1 MRTMK
6 RLNKDIL
13 IAGRI
18 RNLDTATLPA
28 LETQVRIDIY
38 SLTGGYWKN
47 FRIRQ
52 VADREIEFSFERTL
66 NDPRILDPDLVFNLD
81 AAAVVGLGLDGFR
94 LPEPWMEPPY
104 GHTYFFEKSVF
115 IDCYRKSTVLLG
127 GSRIKDMAVD
137 ADYARVAVR
146 LVY

>member
-1 MRTMK
+1 MK
-6 RLNKDIL
+6 RLKKDIL

-18 RNLDTATLPA
+18 RNLDTTTLPA
-28 LETQVRIDIY
+28 LETQVRMDAY
-38 SLTGGYWKN
+38 RLTGGCWNN

-66 NDPRILDPDLVFNLD
+66 NDPSILDPGLVFNLD
-81 AAAVVGLGLDGFR
+81 AATIVGLGLDGFR

-104 GHTYFFEKSVF
+104 DYTYFFEKPVF
-115 IDCYRKSTVLLG
+115 IDCYRKSTALLG
-127 GSRIKDMAVD
+127 GSRIKDMTVD
-137 ADYARVAVR
+137 ADDKKVVVK

>member
-1 MRTMK
+1 MK

-66 NDPRILDPDLVFNLD
+66 NDPRILTLSLSSTWT
-81 AAAVVGLGLDGFR
+81 R
-94 LPEPWMEPPY
+94 LPLWAWGWTVSDCRNPGWSRLMTIPTSLRNPY
-104 GHTYFFEKSVF
+104 SL
-115 IDCYRKSTVLLG
+115 TVTG
-127 GSRIKDMAVD
+127 NQRSCSAEAV
-137 ADYARVAVR
+137 
-146 LVY
+146 

>member
-1 MRTMK
+1 MK

-38 SLTGGYWKN
+38 NLTGGYWKN

-66 NDPRILDPDLVFNLD
+66 NL
-81 AAAVVGLGLDGFR
+81 
-94 LPEPWMEPPY
+94 E
-104 GHTYFFEKSVF
+104 
-115 IDCYRKSTVLLG
+115 
-127 GSRIKDMAVD
+127 
-137 ADYARVAVR
+137 
-146 LVY
+146 